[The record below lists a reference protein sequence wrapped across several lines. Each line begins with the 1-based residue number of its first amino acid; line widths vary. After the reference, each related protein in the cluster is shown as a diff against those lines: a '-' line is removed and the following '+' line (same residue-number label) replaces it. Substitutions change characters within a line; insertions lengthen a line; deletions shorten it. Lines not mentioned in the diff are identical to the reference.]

1 MFLFVLGSIVGFFAA
16 MVVLS
21 SILITGVTFDMA
33 VWTNIIIAI
42 GTAVAAFI
50 HYDSVKKQRKDRIWE
65 INKDVL
71 LELLDLV
78 SQAIEETEFSLN
90 PEYAHEVKHQPNTK
104 VWDKLKSQTN
114 LALNVYGPLMSKELV
129 GHIETSKKLDEQIHD
144 EVFFADLDH
153 QDAYERSLEN
163 RQALQLQLK
172 KFISEMSGVH
182 T

>member
-1 MFLFVLGSIVGFFAA
+1 MFLFVLGAIVGFFVA

-42 GTAVAAFI
+42 CTAVAAFI

-65 INKDVL
+65 INKNV
-71 LELLDLV
+71 LLDLLYFV
-78 SQAIEETEFSLN
+78 SQAIEETEFYLD
-90 PEYAHEVKHQPNTK
+90 PQYAHEVNHQPNTK
-104 VWDKLKSQTN
+104 VWGKLKSQTY

-144 EVFFADLDH
+144 EVFFADLDN
-153 QDAYERSLEN
+153 QEAYERSLEN
-163 RQALQLQLK
+163 RRALQLQLK